1 MGNFFGKSTNNT
13 APTFNFLNTNQ
24 TITGKYFVNAQTAY
38 RASLRLGFVNQTSKE
53 SESDR
58 SWVAPTPN
66 GYASPDP
73 TVENSWKESATNIGL
88 SVGLEKRKGK
98 TRLQGYYGAEA
109 GIGFNSS
116 KDKFEYGNTLNPV
129 STSTNVSAVFVDI
142 DDQIAGAGNYT
153 AFIPVDGLIGS
164 ARVTE
169 RKNGTFI
176 TFGVRAF
183 IGVEYFILPKISLGG
198 EFGWGL
204 GFRTGGKTTT
214 TYESIGNTGVGANVV
229 GSTDIETPGSG
240 VLRLDTDNFNSMYG
254 PSGSLRLNFHF

>member
-1 MGNFFGKSTNNT
+1 M
-13 APTFNFLNTNQ
+13 
-24 TITGKYFVNAQTAY
+24 
-38 RASLRLGFVNQTSKE
+38 
-53 SESDR
+53 
-58 SWVAPTPN
+58 
-66 GYASPDP
+66 
-73 TVENSWKESATNIGL
+73 
-88 SVGLEKRKGK
+88 
-98 TRLQGYYGAEA
+98 
-109 GIGFNSS
+109 
-116 KDKFEYGNTLNPV
+116 
-129 STSTNVSAVFVDI
+129 FVDI
-142 DDQIAGAGNYT
+142 DDQIAGAGNYA
-153 AFIPVDGLIGS
+153 AFIPVDGILGA

-214 TYESIGNTGVGANVV
+214 TYESVGNTNAGNPSVV

-240 VLRLDTDNFNSMYG
+240 VFRLDTDNFNSMYG